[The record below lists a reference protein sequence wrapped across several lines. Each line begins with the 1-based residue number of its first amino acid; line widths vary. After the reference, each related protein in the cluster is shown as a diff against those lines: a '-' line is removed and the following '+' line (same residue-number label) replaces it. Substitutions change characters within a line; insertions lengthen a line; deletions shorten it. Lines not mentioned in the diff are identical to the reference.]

1 MKLIPIIDNREYL
14 IVESNFNI
22 LQTSSNLDK
31 YTDLDETIKPGQDAR
46 LAFPELI
53 GLEDTCQA
61 ILTGE
66 QDFLKLEGITRNQD
80 TDNIIYFDFYL
91 KNLDDKLLI
100 CLEDVTELMSLKQSL
115 IQRVNEAEITL
126 NKLKRFEYC
135 TNKIVASMGD
145 VLFITTASGI
155 IERVN
160 KSTTKLF
167 GKSKSQ
173 LLQKSI
179 NSVIQDNKFNHQEI
193 YNLLLKKTESE
204 QKIEV
209 SFTTQQDKTIEIEF
223 NCFIVPTE
231 IEGFLNCVYIG
242 RDITARK
249 QAEIQ
254 IRKALKQEQE
264 LRKLKSDFISMA
276 SHEFRNPLSSILLC
290 TETIE
295 TTDARLSS
303 QERRFYLQSI
313 REAALNMQSLL
324 EDILLI
330 SKAES
335 GKQQFN
341 PSPLDLVNFCQQI
354 IQELQSIY
362 SDRIINLI
370 NEIDLPYLCLD
381 SKVLRYILTNLLSN
395 ALKYS
400 PQDTTVDFQIAL
412 SPNQEK
418 VIIEV
423 RDRGMGIPL
432 KSLEHLFE
440 SFYRASN
447 VGDIPG
453 TGLGLSI
460 VKQSVELHRGTIV
473 IDSEV
478 DRGTN
483 VIVTLPIVSSNG
495 T

>member
-31 YTDLDETIKPGQDAR
+31 YTDFDETIKPGQDAR

-53 GLEDTCQA
+53 GLEDTCEA

-66 QDFLKLEGITRNQD
+66 QDFFRLEGISRHQNSDDIT
-80 TDNIIYFDFYL
+80 YFDFYI
-91 KNLDDKLLI
+91 KNLEDKLLI

-115 IQRVNEAEITL
+115 IQRVNEVEITL
-126 NKLKRFEYC
+126 NKLRRFEYC

-145 VLFITTASGI
+145 VLFITTASGA

-167 GKSKSQ
+167 GKSKSE
-173 LLQKSI
+173 LLQESI
-179 NSVIQDNKFNHQEI
+179 NSVIQDDKFNHQEI
-193 YNLLLKKTESE
+193 YNLLLQKPESE

-209 SFTTQQDKTIEIEF
+209 SFTTQQDNTIEIEF

-242 RDITARK
+242 RDVTARK
-249 QAEIQ
+249 QAEAQ
-254 IRKALKQEQE
+254 IRRALKQEQE
-264 LRKLKSDFISMA
+264 LRKLKSGFISMA
-276 SHEFRNPLSSILLC
+276 SHEFRNPLSSILIC

-295 TTDARLSS
+295 TTDAQLSS
-303 QERRFYLQSI
+303 QERAFYLQSI

-335 GKQQFN
+335 GKQQFH
-341 PSPLDLVNFCQQI
+341 PLPFDLVNFCQQI
-354 IQELQSIY
+354 IQEIQSIY

-370 NEIDLPYLCLD
+370 NEIDLPSLCLD

-400 PQDTTVDFQIAL
+400 PQDTEVDLKIAL
-412 SPNQEK
+412 SPSKKK

-423 RDRGMGIPL
+423 RDRGMGIPQ
-432 KSLEHLFE
+432 KSQQHLFE

-460 VKQSVELHRGTIV
+460 VKQSVELHRGTIA
-473 IDSEV
+473 INSEV
-478 DRGTN
+478 NRGTN
-483 VIVTLPIVSSNG
+483 IIVTLPIISNN
-495 T
+495 